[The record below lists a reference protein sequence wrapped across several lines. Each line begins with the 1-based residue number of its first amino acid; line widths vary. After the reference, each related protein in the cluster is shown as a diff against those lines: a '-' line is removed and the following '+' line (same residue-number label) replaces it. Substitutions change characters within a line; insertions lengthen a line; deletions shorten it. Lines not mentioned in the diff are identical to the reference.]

1 MNTPCLVLDLD
12 RLDRNIARMARF
24 AASQGLALR
33 PHAKTHKC
41 REIAVRQVAAGA
53 VGICCA
59 TLHEA
64 EQLAAAVPSI
74 LITSPI
80 VAPAML
86 KRAVGLIAGG
96 FDLAMV
102 VDHAD
107 VVASLAAIV
116 PHGKRLGL
124 FVDVDPGF
132 HRTGVADSAQ
142 AVAVARAIAAQPTL
156 EYRGVQFYC
165 GGEQHIAGF
174 ADRCAAIAA
183 RNLRL
188 KDIIAALGA
197 AGLAPAVVT
206 GGGTGTHRIDAEAGL
221 LTEIQPGSYIFM
233 DAEYL
238 DCDLDGSGTPPFET
252 ALSIHATVIS
262 ANHPGFV
269 TIDAGV
275 KALATDGGRP
285 LVLAGAPIESEYRFM
300 GDEFGMLILPPD
312 ADPPAIGDR
321 IVLASSHCDP
331 TVNLH
336 GRYRLDRD
344 GVAAGTWVAQGRGHG

>member
-12 RLDRNIARMARF
+12 RLDRNIDRMAAF
-24 AASQGLALR
+24 ATANGLALR

-41 REIAVRQVAAGA
+41 REIAARQVAAGA

-64 EQLAAAVPSI
+64 EQLAGAVPSI

-86 KRAVGLIAGG
+86 ARAVALIAGG
-96 FDLAMV
+96 IDLAMV
-102 VDHAD
+102 VDHAA
-107 VVASLAAIV
+107 VVAALAAIV
-116 PHGKRLGL
+116 PHGARLGV

-132 HRTGVADSAQ
+132 HRTGVADPAQ
-142 AVAVARAIAAQPTL
+142 AVAVAQAIAARPNL
-156 EYRGVQFYC
+156 DYRGIQFYC

-174 ADRCAAIAA
+174 AERRAAIAA

-188 KDIIAALGA
+188 SETIAALAG
-197 AGLAPAVVT
+197 AGLAPAIVT

-238 DCDLDGSGTPPFET
+238 DCDLDGSGAPPFEP
-252 ALSIHATVIS
+252 ALSVHAAVIS

-285 LVLAGAPIESEYRFM
+285 IVLAGAPIDSEYRFM
-300 GDEFGMLILPPD
+300 GDEFGMLLSPPD
-312 ADPPAIGDR
+312 TEPPSIGDR
-321 IVLASSHCDP
+321 IVLVTPHCDP

-336 GRYRLDRD
+336 SRYILERD